1 LAAAEFQKIL
11 KWPGVAVNEPIA
23 ALAHLQLARAR
34 KMNGQMAEAKASYA
48 NFLNLWKNAD
58 SSFPLV
64 TAVQAEANR

>member
-1 LAAAEFQKIL
+1 
-11 KWPGVAVNEPIA
+11 VVVNEPIG

-34 KMNGQMAEAKASYA
+34 KLNGQSAEAKASYE

-64 TAVQAEANR
+64 TAVQAEAKR